1 MNSIFLTYPTYP
13 LMEILIISEMP
24 KKLHTEQNIF
34 KKEEKSKGREA
45 LGFACLGCAGPEE
58 GPGGLCGTNTV
69 HSLLLLSTEQSVR
82 VGAQI
87 FLQCCKSFGH

>member
-45 LGFACLGCAGPEE
+45 LGFACFGCAGPEE

-69 HSLLLLSTEQSVR
+69 HSLLLLSTEQSVQ